1 MTYLKFRRPWY
12 VSLARIFR
20 LVTVMSASHDVFY
33 QEFVQP
39 RSVKLCAWAKKTTY
53 LIHIN
58 TGSLVKKYDRFVFLL
73 EQFSFIFNVIML
85 TEIWFNS
92 FNSVP
97 TLPGYN
103 CFFANRTNSR
113 GGGIAIF
120 ISGDTGFFE
129 EVPQFSSVTEDYED
143 LRVRQHDV
151 LYSVLYRPPS
161 GNTEQFK
168 SFVDGLLECASLS
181 LRLFLGG
188 DFNINLLGD
197 RSCSNDMIH
206 RIVA

>member
-120 ISGDTGFFE
+120 ISGDTGFFWGSAT
-129 EVPQFSSVTEDYED
+129 VLFCNWRLWGSACTAAWRALFCVVSAPF
-143 LRVRQHDV
+143 RQHW
-151 LYSVLYRPPS
+151 
-161 GNTEQFK
+161 T
-168 SFVDGLLECASLS
+168 
-181 LRLFLGG
+181 
-188 DFNINLLGD
+188 I
-197 RSCSNDMIH
+197 
-206 RIVA
+206 